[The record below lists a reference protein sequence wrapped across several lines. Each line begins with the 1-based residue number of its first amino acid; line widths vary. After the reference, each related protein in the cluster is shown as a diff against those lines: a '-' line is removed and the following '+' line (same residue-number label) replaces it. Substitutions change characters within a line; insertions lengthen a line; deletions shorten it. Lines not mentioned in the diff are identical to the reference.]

1 MFGDIVIGLSGSIFE
16 FYFGLRDGK
25 AMRLTVTC
33 FIVGMLGTLIAQDLT
48 TQVRAL
54 ESKGKSAGARDLLA
68 TAVRNAPNDP
78 VSLSFYAEFL
88 DRHGDPAARDA
99 HRKLLALLDKTG
111 GDRKQVAR
119 RLAMLDLLAGD
130 SAAATQHLEAYRK
143 AGGQDLAAAIPQ
155 PKPRNLGQ
163 EWSIIEIPGPLKS
176 FNRMAALSPD
186 LPEEEILPALARNV
200 VTNGYQAANSS
211 EGLEQTEYLK
221 LVVRYLGQ
229 ARELSKLAGEA
240 KAIKIDQCES
250 AITGDLLKALGYRMR
265 GACGAEVVL
274 ETVNASR
281 AFLTIDSGF
290 PLAELET
297 ALRSNRPFSYQY
309 GATKVPILY
318 NSAYWLGAKE
328 KVQGEFIDSFLSDP
342 QLCRL
347 YLGLSKLDRET
358 ADKMK
363 AGVPVMR
370 LKAFSHV
377 LDFFGGMF
385 YIRNGKAVVP
395 GGPKA
400 EAIWAELAGASPADP
415 AAFFERLVA
424 KDDGWLCSYFDS
436 ISRIAGPV
444 QEFLTQPDRL
454 RRYYGAV
461 KGRITSPG
469 PARPVFRANTDLLL
483 LTTRLRLEADGKPHV
498 PGNVEVWKNLFIKHP
513 HGKYDGKLTKA
524 ASGWKEP
531 DDVIEALFA
540 LSRKAVENEPLRI
553 YMALSDMN
561 RRREK
566 PLLPATIDR
575 LAREFRNFGAQY
587 PVLNETPRLTDS
599 TILAYLDLLTAEA
612 GIRDQGVRADSAG
625 TLQALVGFWQIFVR
639 QGTIADSEA
648 DKVFGQVTSPFA
660 KVKSNK
666 DLFAAGAEGLKV
678 LLTATKSRPEMSP
691 QDRMLDL
698 LAGFDE
704 ELESDSHIALVQEQM
719 KIFEAQRLVS
729 LKAILDL
736 ADHLDAIG
744 KGGKVDS
751 AIIARVAQRLADVQL
766 PRAGLSGV
774 EKNAL
779 LFGYWSERHIENQ
792 RKLNLRAA
800 IEKAGGNPEKLADI
814 KGSLAPL
821 LRDTLV
827 GLNYAHFAP
836 PGAQILYTNPIFVRS
851 HDFLGLQ
858 GTNQTWRHTE
868 VVGTGWPAS
877 AGGRL
882 VGSLVGLSY
891 ALAEAEQNFLIPSR
905 EQALIWGDLVPQ
917 LIQSAKIPRY
927 WDVTPD
933 QLHFT
938 ALHLRYADSLLAES
952 VLNATLRE
960 RVVETLIQQAPPAR
974 ARLVGRL
981 LADGDLLKALENV
994 TPTESFV
1001 LAMRT
1006 VNTQGLGD
1014 DDLAGEIRRLTNAAP
1029 QSNNY
1034 PAISKLFG
1042 TPKPTLTNSYQPELL
1057 FLRTFP
1063 TLMGYSS
1070 RVMAESWESSTLYYA
1085 SIADAL
1091 YLNPG
1096 QLNVSIP
1103 QWTRNT
1109 VERIFATHLEDWPA
1123 LLRSLRNVGN
1133 DAINKNTKPATAAGL
1148 D

>member
-1 MFGDIVIGLSGSIFE
+1 
-16 FYFGLRDGK
+16 
-25 AMRLTVTC
+25 MRLLLLWSLA
-33 FIVGMLGTLIAQDLT
+33 GLLGISYAQDLA
-48 TQVRAL
+48 TQVRNL
-54 ESKGKSAGARDLLA
+54 ESKGNPAAARDLLA

-78 VSLSFYAEFL
+78 VALTFYTEFL
-88 DRHGDPAARDA
+88 DRHADPGARAA
-99 HRKLLALLDKTG
+99 HRQLLTLLEKTG
-111 GDRKQVAR
+111 GDRKQFAR
-119 RLAMLDLLAGD
+119 RLVLLDLLAGD
-130 SAAATQHLEAYRK
+130 NNAAAKSLAAYRQL
-143 AGGQDLAAAIPQ
+143 GGQDLGTAIPQ
-155 PKPRNLGQ
+155 VKARNSGQ
-163 EWSIIEIPGPLKS
+163 EWTSIDIPGPLRS

-186 LPEEEILPALARNV
+186 LPAEEILPALARNV

-211 EGLEQTEYLK
+211 EGLDQTEYLK
-221 LVVRYLGQ
+221 LVIRYLGQ
-229 ARELSKLAGEA
+229 AREIAKLAGDA
-240 KAIKIDQCES
+240 KAIKIDQCDS
-250 AITGDLLKALGYRMR
+250 TLTADLLKVLGYRMR

-297 ALRSNRPFSYQY
+297 ALRSNRPFAYPFAS
-309 GATKVPILY
+309 TSVPILY
-318 NSAYWLGAKE
+318 NAEYWLGAKE
-328 KVQGEFIDSFLSDP
+328 KVQGEFIDAFLGDP

-347 YLGLSKLDRET
+347 YLGVSKLDRET

-363 AGVPVMR
+363 AGVPVVR
-370 LKAFSHV
+370 LKAFAHV

-385 YIRNGKAVVP
+385 YIKNGKAVVP

-400 EAIWAELAGASPADP
+400 EAIWTELAGASPSEP

-436 ISRIAGPV
+436 ISRISGPV

-483 LTTRLRLEADGKPHV
+483 LTTRLRLEADGKAHV
-498 PGNVEVWKNLFIKHP
+498 PGNVDIWKNLFIKHP

-524 ASGWKEP
+524 ATGWKES

-566 PLLPATIDR
+566 PLLPATVDR

-587 PVLNETPRLTDS
+587 PILNETPRLTDA
-599 TILAYLDLLTAEA
+599 TIIAYLDLLTAEA
-612 GIRDQGVRADSAG
+612 AIRDQGVRADAAG
-625 TLQALVGFWQIFVR
+625 TLQALISFWQIFIR
-639 QGTIADSEA
+639 QNSIPEA
-648 DKVFGQVTSPFA
+648 DADRTFNQIIAPFT
-660 KVKSNK
+660 KIKNEK
-666 DLFAAGAEGLKV
+666 DVFAAGVEGVKS
-678 LLTATKSRPEMSP
+678 LLVATKSRPDVSV
-691 QDRMLDL
+691 QDRILDL

-719 KIFEAQRLVS
+719 KVFEAQRLVS
-729 LKAILDL
+729 LKAIFDL
-736 ADHLDAIG
+736 SDHLDALA
-744 KGGKVDS
+744 KGAKVDP
-751 AIIARVAQRLADVQL
+751 AIVARVAQRLADVQM

-779 LFGYWSERHIENQ
+779 LFGYWAERHIEVQ

-800 IEKAGGNPEKLADI
+800 IEKAAGVPEKLADI

-827 GLNYAHFAP
+827 GLNYAHYAP

-858 GTNQTWRHTE
+858 GTNQTWKHTE

-882 VGSLVGLSY
+882 VGSLVSLSY

-917 LIQSAKIPRY
+917 MVQSAKVPRY
-927 WDVTPD
+927 WEVTRD
-933 QLHFT
+933 QMHFT
-938 ALHLRYADSLLAES
+938 ALHLRYADSLLAEA
-952 VLNATLRE
+952 VLNPALRE
-960 RVVETLIQQAPPAR
+960 RIVETLQQQAPPAR
-974 ARLVGRL
+974 ARMVGRL
-981 LADGDLLKALENV
+981 LADGELNVALENV
-994 TPTESFV
+994 TPAEAFV
-1001 LAMRT
+1001 LAMRLLA
-1006 VNTQGLGD
+1006 VDGLGD
-1014 DDLAGEIRRLTNAAP
+1014 PDLSSEIRRLAKSAP
-1029 QSNNY
+1029 ASVNY
-1034 PAISKLFG
+1034 AMVSKHFG
-1042 TPKPTLTNSYQPELL
+1042 SPKPTLTNSYQPELL
-1057 FLRTFP
+1057 YLRTFP

-1070 RVMAESWESSTLYYA
+1070 RVMAESWESSALYYA
-1085 SIADAL
+1085 SIADSL
-1091 YLNPG
+1091 YMTPA

-1103 QWTRNT
+1103 EWTRST

-1123 LLRSLRNVGN
+1123 LLRSLRQVGH
-1133 DAINKNTKPATAAGL
+1133 DAVNKKTKAATAAGVE
-1148 D
+1148 